1 MSIIN
6 RNIGDYRRIGE
17 LPLTANY
24 EVNTPYPLDART
36 LVPTEEDLIS
46 TTWWRTA
53 FGVDTIIYKG
63 MTVTCIE
70 NHMIYIYDG
79 PTIKI
84 TEGLNIENWADQW
97 KKQRI
102 DDSLLKWPLKME
114 DGKVR
119 FAEDVTTISDMHFDN
134 NDASGFYLTYNN
146 DLTGAGAYF
155 HHNFIS
161 LGKNDTVHE
170 MTTPANSSDSGIP
183 FIPYDIAGNGLYE
196 DFSNQQ
202 TGIYIPTH
210 WDYQNHKS
218 YLSIYSAHGIAIK
231 DTLDG
236 DGVQESIVLADKT
249 VNISSTQD
257 ISIDAERNISA
268 SASNV
273 SIYANNNIIFDA
285 SNINIDSSDLTIKAA
300 HNLNI
305 NASSW
310 KHDVSNYV
318 LKSKK
323 NITLD
328 ASADV
333 SILYRKDFQV
343 KNVSDNKGSS
353 YLKMGY
359 DSFIISATA
368 GVRISSPE
376 DVSITSKRLYYYYKN
391 GSVIST
397 LDADSSN
404 YLIKLET
411 QKSPATNASIFL
423 NGNDGTIDI
432 KAYKLINIYS
442 TSTNI
447 VSTNTLNLAGKE
459 KVNIDSSKNTDI
471 LADRDISIKAKKNIV
486 IEAPSNVSIYS
497 KEIKIG
503 KGGDSS
509 VYINGVK
516 FPAYG
521 KGMLYYDSNGLNWI
535 EDLGI
540 NHATPGSSTY
550 YYLLATLDGG
560 NLDNG
565 EEDSLILA
573 LTDIKNSEVIS
584 IDFKKIAKHTYKVNK
599 HYIVNS
605 TGAFIHNLVV
615 LENSDV
621 LSIYIQNI
629 NKDFSWNALLYSNNF
644 TIKDNLSVYTTN
656 DISDSAIDSSIMPTN
671 IICHNSKTSSASTDT
686 SILLN
691 IPNPFISVAKTQS
704 GYLRFTKTA
713 DSVGQYDWANLD
725 NQLKDMAANDAGTKV
740 YIVGTERPGSTM
752 QTCNEFYNTPT
763 VYIDQ
768 YYNIFATAFYATSD
782 ANKKKDI
789 HRIFLNDSSI
799 LEPKGFTFKDSN
811 KKAYGFIAQEVEKA
825 GYPEIV
831 NTDEHGTKTLDYN
844 SAFAIALAQM
854 QEKIRLLEVEI
865 EMLKLR

>member
-134 NDASGFYLTYNN
+134 NDARGFYLTYNN

-170 MTTPANSSDSGIP
+170 MTTPVNSSDSGIP
-183 FIPYDIAGNGLYE
+183 FIPYDIVGNNLYE
-196 DFSNQQ
+196 GFSNQQ

-210 WDYQNHKS
+210 WDYQNYKS

-249 VNISSTQD
+249 VNILSTED
-257 ISIDAERNISA
+257 INLTSENYIKLDTSRADIRAIYDLSIFSPDIYIVAPGLDIQSDYLVNIDASRWNQ
-268 SASNV
+268 
-273 SIYANNNIIFDA
+273 
-285 SNINIDSSDLTIKAA
+285 
-300 HNLNI
+300 
-305 NASSW
+305 
-310 KHDVSNYV
+310 DVSNFI
-318 LKSKK
+318 LNSRK
-323 NITLD
+323 NITCKA
-328 ASADV
+328 ASDV

-411 QKSPATNASIFL
+411 QKSSATNASIFL
-423 NGNDGTIDI
+423 NGNDGTIYI

-447 VSTNTLNLAGKE
+447 ISTNTLNLAGKE

-471 LADRDISIKAKKNIV
+471 LADDISIKAKKNIV

-509 VYINGVK
+509 VHINGVK
-516 FPAYG
+516 FPAYS

-550 YYLLATLDGG
+550 YYLLATL
-560 NLDNG
+560 NG
-565 EEDSLILA
+565 ENLTDGQNDSLILA
-573 LTDIKNSEVIS
+573 LTDIKNSEIIA
-584 IDFKKIAKHTYKVNK
+584 IDFTRLGSNSYKVNK

-605 TGAFIHNLVV
+605 TGTFIHNLAVSV
-615 LENSDV
+615 NNNV
-621 LSIYIQNI
+621 LSIYIKNI
-629 NKDFSWNALLYSNNF
+629 NVNFSWNALLYSNNF
-644 TIKDNLSVYTTN
+644 TIKDNLSTYASTV
-656 DISDSAIDSSIMPTN
+656 SAIDSSIMPTN

-789 HRIFLNDSSI
+789 HRISLNDSSI